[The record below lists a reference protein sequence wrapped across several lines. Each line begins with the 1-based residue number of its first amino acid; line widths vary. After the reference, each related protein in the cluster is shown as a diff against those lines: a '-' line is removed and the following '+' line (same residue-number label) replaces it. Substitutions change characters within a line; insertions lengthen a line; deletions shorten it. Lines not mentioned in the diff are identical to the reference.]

1 MPTMS
6 GNRVSANLVWLVAL
20 LFTVFVV
27 LGGLGKKSSVAA
39 VSVASAATTQIQD
52 ATPPPA
58 PYIHPYIIDEFR
70 RLIAAPN
77 KIEIACPAQSESV
90 GVLLVLGQSNAA
102 NFGEKRL
109 TSAYPGRVVNYFS
122 GKCYEAASPLL
133 GASGEGGE
141 FLTPLADK
149 LISHGVYKSVVIVAT
164 AIGSSS
170 ISQWGS
176 GGDLSPLLQLVLKDL
191 RGKFKVSEVVWHQG
205 EADYRNT
212 TIAGYVRAFRSLQT
226 DLGQAGVAAPIFIAV
241 ASRCGPLSTW
251 KARNP
256 ISKAQK
262 SLIDGQRV
270 LLAANTDFL
279 INTADRQQ
287 DQCHFGAVGQEK
299 AASAYAEAIKR
310 YKRAS

>member
-6 GNRVSANLVWLVAL
+6 GNRVSARLTWLVAL
-20 LFTVFVV
+20 LFVV
-27 LGGLGKKSSVAA
+27 VAVGVSLGKYLSVAE
-39 VSVASAATTQIQD
+39 VSAAPAATEQVLD

-58 PYIHPYIIDEFR
+58 PYIHPYIVDEFH
-70 RLIAAPN
+70 RLVAAPN
-77 KIEIACPAQSESV
+77 KIEVVCPAPSESV

-102 NFGEKRL
+102 NFGEKRM
-109 TSAYPGRVVNYFS
+109 TSVYPGKVVNYFS

-133 GASGEGGE
+133 GAGGEEGE

-149 LISHGVYKSVVIVAT
+149 LISDGVYKAVVIVAT

-170 ISQWGS
+170 VSQWGT
-176 GGDLSPLLQLVLKDL
+176 GGDLSPLLQLVLNDL

-212 TIAGYVRAFRSLQT
+212 TLAAYARSFRSLQA
-226 DLGQAGVAAPIFIAV
+226 DLRQAGVAAPIFISV

-256 ISKAQK
+256 ISKAQR
-262 SLIDGQRV
+262 SLVDGRRV

-279 INTADRQQ
+279 INTADRRQ

-299 AASAYAEAIKR
+299 AASAYAYAIKR
-310 YKRAS
+310 HRRAF